1 MEILHLARCK
11 NRKQVFG
18 ILRRT
23 MLAQQR
29 RKEPSAYS
37 GRQQHLFS
45 HWYDADGERTVKT
58 SGENEA
64 IYVNSEY
71 SGGNTGTARFSL
83 YVSSYLV
90 AGQGGKYT
98 KHIYVGSQ
106 RIVSKL
112 GDLASYGADPRRI
125 PYAGNEADGLMVDYK
140 AKYNQQLQ
148 SIKDNYKTFDIPYNG
163 EDNDDYVNGQGFCCN
178 DGTPRQH
185 KQGRWHAQGLRAV
198 TSSRMTTTRRCS
210 STITPTIWEVAA
222 ISPTLMAKWHSISSM
237 CRSGKYS
244 SRNATILGI
253 PLTSSMP
260 RSLTRKQVC
269 TTMVRGTM
277 IRG

>member
-112 GDLASYGADPRRI
+112 GDLASYGADPRRT

-237 CRSGKYS
+237 CRSVKYL
-244 SRNATILGI
+244 SRNATTRGTHLI
-253 PLTSSMP
+253 SSMP
-260 RSLTRKQVC
+260 RSLMRRRVC
-269 TTMVRGTM
+269 TTMVRDTM
-277 IRG
+277 SRG

>member
-210 STITPTIWEVAA
+210 STITPTIWAAVAT
-222 ISPTLMAKWHSISSM
+222 SPTLTARWLSTSSM
-237 CRSGKYS
+237 YRSVKYL
-244 SRNATILGI
+244 SRNATTRGI
-253 PLTSSMP
+253 HLISSMP
-260 RSLTRKQVC
+260 RSLMRRRVC
-269 TTMVRGTM
+269 TTMVRDTM
-277 IRG
+277 SRG